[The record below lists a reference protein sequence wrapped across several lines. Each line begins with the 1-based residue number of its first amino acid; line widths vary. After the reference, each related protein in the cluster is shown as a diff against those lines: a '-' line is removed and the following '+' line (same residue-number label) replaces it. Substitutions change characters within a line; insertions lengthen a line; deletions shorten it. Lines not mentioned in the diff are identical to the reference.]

1 MCCSLSLSSLLS
13 DTSVAGSDDWSSSPA
28 SEEEVGSGCVWFG
41 PVQVGSIILLT
52 PLTQLSL
59 KHREKCDLTYHC
71 SGLSFSAFV
80 LL

>member
-1 MCCSLSLSSLLS
+1 MQTVKSWFHVLLSLSPLLS

-28 SEEEVGSGCVWFG
+28 SEEAVGSGCVWFG

-59 KHREKCDLTYHC
+59 KHRKICEFDY
-71 SGLSFSAFV
+71 LS
-80 LL
+80 L

>member
-1 MCCSLSLSSLLS
+1 MQTVKSWFHVFSLSPLLS

-28 SEEEVGSGCVWFG
+28 SEEAVGSGCVWFG

-59 KHREKCDLTYHC
+59 KHRKKCEFDL
-71 SGLSFSAFV
+71 SL
-80 LL
+80 